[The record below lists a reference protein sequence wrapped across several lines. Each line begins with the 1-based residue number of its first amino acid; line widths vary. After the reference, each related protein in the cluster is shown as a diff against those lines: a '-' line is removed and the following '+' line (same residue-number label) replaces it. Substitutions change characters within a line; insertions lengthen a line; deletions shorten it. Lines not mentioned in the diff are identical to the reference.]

1 MSWQVEPG
9 VRDSLRSGQLVVIDG
24 PMFSGKTSRLLE
36 LLERELIA
44 GRKIELFK
52 PQIDSRYSSS
62 EVVTHKGLKLPAKV
76 VPITRA
82 GIRLISRMSSKVDV
96 IGVDEA
102 QFWPTKV
109 ELPKELERI
118 AYEGKRVYVSVLN
131 RDHTGEPFGNA
142 MELLA
147 RADII
152 HSLSAVCV
160 KCGNEAYFTQ
170 RTSEGKEIFGPQ
182 VVVGGKELYEPR
194 CRSCYVRPPVPSA

>member
-1 MSWQVEPG
+1 MVVALPP
-9 VRDSLRSGQLVVIDG
+9 GQLVVIDG

-44 GRKIELFK
+44 GRKLELFK
-52 PQIDSRYSSS
+52 PQIDNRYSAS

-76 VPITRA
+76 VPMTKA
-82 GIRLISRMSSKVDV
+82 GVRLMARMSSLVDV
-96 IGVDEA
+96 VGVDEA
-102 QFWPTKV
+102 QFWPTML
-109 ELPKELERI
+109 ELPKELERMS
-118 AYEGKRVYVSVLN
+118 YSGKRVYVSVLN

-147 RADII
+147 RADVI

-160 KCGNEAYFTQ
+160 KCGGEAYFTQ
-170 RTSEGKEIFGPQ
+170 RTSEGREIFGPQ

-194 CRSCYVRPPVPSA
+194 CRSCYVRPPRA

>member
-1 MSWQVEPG
+1 MA
-9 VRDSLRSGQLVVIDG
+9 SGQLVVIDG

-52 PQIDSRYSSS
+52 PQIDARYSPS

-76 VPITRA
+76 VPITKA
-82 GIRLISRMSSKVDV
+82 GVKLIADMSAGVDV

-109 ELPKELERI
+109 ELPRQLEGMS
-118 AYEGKRVYVSVLN
+118 YLGKRVYVSVLN

-147 RADII
+147 RADVI

-160 KCGNEAYFTQ
+160 KCGNDAYFTQ
-170 RTSEGKEIFGPQ
+170 RTSEGREIFGAQ

-194 CRSCYVRPPVPSA
+194 CRSCYVRPPDSSF

>member
-1 MSWQVEPG
+1 MST
-9 VRDSLRSGQLVVIDG
+9 GQLVVIDG

-44 GRKIELFK
+44 GRKIALFK
-52 PQIDSRYSSS
+52 PQIDSRYSAS

-82 GIRLISRMSSKVDV
+82 GVRLIAESGSRVDV
-96 IGVDEA
+96 VGVDEA
-102 QFWPTKV
+102 QFWPPKV
-109 ELPKELERI
+109 ELPKQLERM

-131 RDHTGEPFGNA
+131 RDHQGEPFGNA

-147 RADII
+147 RADVI

-170 RTSEGKEIFGPQ
+170 RTSEGREIFGKQ

-194 CRSCYVRPPVPSA
+194 CRQCYVKPPEATS

>member
-1 MSWQVEPG
+1 MIHAG
-9 VRDSLRSGQLVVIDG
+9 KLVVIDG

-52 PQIDSRYSSS
+52 PKIDARYSAS

-76 VPITRA
+76 VPITKA
-82 GIRLISRMSSKVDV
+82 GVRLIARMSEGVDV
-96 IGVDEA
+96 VGVDEA
-102 QFWPTKV
+102 QFWPTEV
-109 ELPKELERI
+109 ELPKQLERI
-118 AYEGKRVYVSVLN
+118 AYKGKRVYVSVLN

-160 KCGNEAYFTQ
+160 KSGNEAYFTQ
-170 RTSEGKEIFGPQ
+170 RTSEGTEIFGPQ

-194 CRSCYVRPPVPSA
+194 CRDCYVRPPTA